1 MAEAAHTSNESREKL
16 QDVVHKEMKSLLS
29 QWRRE
34 REKLAARRQVE
45 QYLELRR
52 LREQIGDDIFDLE
65 DL

>member
-52 LREQIGDDIFDLE
+52 LREQIGDIFDLE